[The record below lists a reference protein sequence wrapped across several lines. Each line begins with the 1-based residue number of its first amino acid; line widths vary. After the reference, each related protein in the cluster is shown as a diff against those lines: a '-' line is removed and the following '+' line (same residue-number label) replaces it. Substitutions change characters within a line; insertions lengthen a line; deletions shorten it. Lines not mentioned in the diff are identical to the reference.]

1 MDFKGELNRYLS
13 PAIARVK
20 GMVSR
25 CTIKNVQDSSKVQT
39 MDIGLLADE
48 LRNGVERYQEYGFT
62 SVPFPGMEAFV
73 CFIGGERGNP
83 VIVATGDR
91 QFRIN
96 SLEPGEVCIY
106 TDEGDK
112 IMLKR
117 GRKIEI
123 ETETLTVNA
132 KDAVINATNTE
143 INTDLCAINAPLT
156 KISGELQVSGGITG
170 GGGANMTGGITNTG
184 GSITSN
190 GIELETHKHGG
201 ILPGDADTEGP
212 K

>member
-1 MDFKGELNRYLS
+1 MDFKAELNRYLS

-25 CTIKNVQDSSKVQT
+25 CTIKNVQDGSKVQT
-39 MDIGLLADE
+39 MDIGLLAGE

-62 SVPFPGMEAFV
+62 SVPLSGMEAFV

-112 IMLKR
+112 IMFKR
-117 GRKIEI
+117 GHKIEI
-123 ETETLTVNA
+123 ETLTLTVKAENA
-132 KDAVINATNTE
+132 EINA
-143 INTDLCAINAPLT
+143 DLCAINAPLT
-156 KISGELQVSGGITG
+156 KISGALEVAGGITG
-170 GGGANMTGGITNTG
+170 GGGAAMTGGITNTG

-190 GIELETHKHGG
+190 GITLETHKHGG
-201 ILPGDADTEGP
+201 ILPGGADTEGP